1 MTPFPRSRR
10 DVKPL
15 SPRVEEMLGGV
26 ARRSAPDGT
35 LERILALHAAGSV
48 YADVSTPRGRLLSL
62 ASFGAS
68 FGDVARLAIPA
79 AAAAAIAFAL
89 VPGGAAAPAGA
100 GPAIPMVA
108 HADVPASH
116 VDLRV
121 VNDPTLASYALR
133 YVAGGDAP

>member
-10 DVKPL
+10 DVTPL

-48 YADVSTPRGRLLSL
+48 YADVTTPRGRLLS
-62 ASFGAS
+62 
-68 FGDVARLAIPA
+68 FGDVARFAIPA
-79 AAAAAIAFAL
+79 AAAAAVAFAL
-89 VPGGAAAPAGA
+89 VPGGVAAPAGA
-100 GPAIPMVA
+100 APAIPMVA
-108 HADVPASH
+108 QVGVVGAHA
-116 VDLRV
+116 DLRV

-133 YVAGGDAP
+133 YVASDAP